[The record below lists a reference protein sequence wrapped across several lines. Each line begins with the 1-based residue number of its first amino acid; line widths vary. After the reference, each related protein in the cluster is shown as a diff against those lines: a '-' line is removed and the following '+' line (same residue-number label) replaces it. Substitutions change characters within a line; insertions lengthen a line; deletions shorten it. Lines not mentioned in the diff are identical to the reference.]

1 LAILLGEKTISNRT
15 RKLLQQTLSD
25 WQQWSIDVE
34 EPLTEPPELIREL
47 TGGKTN
53 ETFLVAS
60 GDFKAVIRVNSPISE
75 ALGIDRQ
82 REAQILKLLAPSGI
96 IPKIFYI
103 TDEVLVS
110 EYIEGEQL
118 TRQSLKN
125 TATMEAVSV
134 ALRAI
139 QAVAMPDGIP
149 RNYLQYCR
157 NYLDQLAD
165 DCISPAVKKEIETI
179 ASAVDS
185 SDWQPVI
192 CHHDMVPQNII
203 ENARGV
209 TIIDWEYAA
218 LGHPD
223 LDFMRLFGAD
233 FSVSG
238 RQENILQP
246 LFKVQQAMDK
256 LWLAVQL

>member
-1 LAILLGEKTISNRT
+1 MPGEKTISNRT

-34 EPLTEPPELIREL
+34 QTLTEPPELIRAL
-47 TGGKTN
+47 LGGRTN

-60 GDFKAVIRVNSPISE
+60 GGFKAVVRVNSPISE

-82 REAQILKLLAPSGI
+82 REAQILNLLAPSGVS
-96 IPKIFYI
+96 PNIFYI

-110 EYIEGEQL
+110 EYIEGQQL
-118 TRQSLKN
+118 THQSLKN
-125 TATMEAVSV
+125 TATMEAISV

-139 QAVAMPDGIP
+139 QAVTMPGGVP
-149 RNYLQYCR
+149 RNYQQYCR
-157 NYLDQLAD
+157 NYLDQLGD
-165 DCISPAVKKEIETI
+165 DCVSPLVKQEIETI
-179 ASAVDS
+179 ASAVDNN
-185 SDWQPVI
+185 DWQPVI

-203 ENARGV
+203 ENARGI

-233 FSVSG
+233 FSATG
-238 RQENILQP
+238 GQESILQP

>member
-1 LAILLGEKTISNRT
+1 
-15 RKLLQQTLSD
+15 
-25 WQQWSIDVE
+25 V
-34 EPLTEPPELIREL
+34 
-47 TGGKTN
+47 
-53 ETFLVAS
+53 V
-60 GDFKAVIRVNSPISE
+60 RVNSPISE

-82 REAQILKLLAPSGI
+82 REAQILNLLAPSGVS
-96 IPKIFYI
+96 PNIFYI

-110 EYIEGEQL
+110 EYIEGQQL
-118 TRQSLKN
+118 THQSLKN

-139 QAVAMPDGIP
+139 QVVTMPGGVP
-149 RNYLQYCR
+149 RNYQQYCR
-157 NYLDQLAD
+157 NYLDQLGD
-165 DCISPAVKKEIETI
+165 DCVSPLVKQEIETI
-179 ASAVDS
+179 ASAVDN

-203 ENARGV
+203 ENARGI

-233 FSVSG
+233 FSATG
-238 RQENILQP
+238 GQENILQP

>member
-1 LAILLGEKTISNRT
+1 M
-15 RKLLQQTLSD
+15 
-25 WQQWSIDVE
+25 V
-34 EPLTEPPELIREL
+34 
-47 TGGKTN
+47 
-53 ETFLVAS
+53 
-60 GDFKAVIRVNSPISE
+60 RVNSPISE

-82 REAQILKLLAPSGI
+82 REAQILNLLAPSGVS
-96 IPKIFYI
+96 PNIFYI

-110 EYIEGEQL
+110 EYIEGQQL
-118 TRQSLKN
+118 THQSLKN

-139 QAVAMPDGIP
+139 QAVTMPGGVP
-149 RNYLQYCR
+149 RNYQQYCR
-157 NYLDQLAD
+157 NYLDQLGD
-165 DCISPAVKKEIETI
+165 DCVSPLVKQEIETI
-179 ASAVDS
+179 ASAVDN

-233 FSVSG
+233 FSATG
-238 RQENILQP
+238 GQENILQP

>member
-1 LAILLGEKTISNRT
+1 MPGEKTISNRT

-25 WQQWSIDVE
+25 WEQWSIDVE
-34 EPLTEPPELIREL
+34 QTLTEPPELIRAL
-47 TGGKTN
+47 LGGRTN

-60 GDFKAVIRVNSPISE
+60 GGFKAVVRVNSPISE

-82 REAQILKLLAPSGI
+82 REAQILNLLAPSGVS
-96 IPKIFYI
+96 PNIFYI

-110 EYIEGEQL
+110 EYIEGQQL
-118 TRQSLKN
+118 THQSLKN

-139 QAVAMPDGIP
+139 QAVTMPDGVP
-149 RNYLQYCR
+149 RNYQQYCR
-157 NYLDQLAD
+157 NYLDQLGD
-165 DCISPAVKKEIETI
+165 DCVSPLVKQEIETI
-179 ASAVDS
+179 ASAVDN

-192 CHHDMVPQNII
+192 WHHVMVPQNII

-233 FSVSG
+233 FSATG
-238 RQENILQP
+238 GQENILQP

>member
-1 LAILLGEKTISNRT
+1 MPGEKTISNRT

-25 WQQWSIDVE
+25 WQQWSIDIE

-47 TGGKTN
+47 TGGRTN

-60 GDFKAVIRVNSPISE
+60 GGFKAVIRVNSPISE

-118 TRQSLKN
+118 THQSLKN
-125 TATMEAVSV
+125 TATKEAVSL

-139 QAVAMPDGIP
+139 QAVAMPDGVP
-149 RNYLQYCR
+149 RNYLKYCR
-157 NYLDQLAD
+157 NYLDQLGD
-165 DCISPAVKKEIETI
+165 DCVSPAVKQEIETI

-209 TIIDWEYAA
+209 IIIDWEYAA
-218 LGHPD
+218 LGHPN
-223 LDFMRLFGAD
+223 LDFMRLVGAD
-233 FSVSG
+233 FSATG
-238 RQENILQP
+238 EQENNFLP
-246 LFKVQQAMDK
+246 LFKLQQAMDK

>member
-1 LAILLGEKTISNRT
+1 LVILPGEKTISNRT

-34 EPLTEPPELIREL
+34 QTLTEPPELIREL
-47 TGGKTN
+47 LGGRTN

-60 GDFKAVIRVNSPISE
+60 GGFKAVVRVNSPISE

-82 REAQILKLLAPSGI
+82 REAQILNLLAPSGVS
-96 IPKIFYI
+96 PNIFYI

-110 EYIEGEQL
+110 EYIEGQQL
-118 TRQSLKN
+118 THQSLKN

-139 QAVAMPDGIP
+139 QAVTMPGGVP
-149 RNYLQYCR
+149 RNYQQYCR
-157 NYLDQLAD
+157 NYLDQLGD
-165 DCISPAVKKEIETI
+165 DCVSPLVKQEIETI
-179 ASAVDS
+179 ASAVDN

-233 FSVSG
+233 FSAIG
-238 RQENILQP
+238 GQENILQP

>member
-1 LAILLGEKTISNRT
+1 MPGEKTISNRT

-34 EPLTEPPELIREL
+34 QTLTEPPELIRAL
-47 TGGKTN
+47 LGGRSN

-60 GDFKAVIRVNSPISE
+60 GGFKAVVRVNSPISE

-82 REAQILKLLAPSGI
+82 REAQILNLLAPSGVS
-96 IPKIFYI
+96 PNIFYI

-110 EYIEGEQL
+110 EYIEGQQL
-118 TRQSLKN
+118 THQSLKN

-139 QAVAMPDGIP
+139 QAVTMPGGVP
-149 RNYLQYCR
+149 RNYQQYCR
-157 NYLDQLAD
+157 NYLDQLGD
-165 DCISPAVKKEIETI
+165 DCVSPLVKQEIETI
-179 ASAVDS
+179 ASAVDN

-233 FSVSG
+233 FSATG
-238 RQENILQP
+238 GQENILQP

>member
-1 LAILLGEKTISNRT
+1 M
-15 RKLLQQTLSD
+15 
-25 WQQWSIDVE
+25 
-34 EPLTEPPELIREL
+34 
-47 TGGKTN
+47 
-53 ETFLVAS
+53 
-60 GDFKAVIRVNSPISE
+60 IRVNSPISE

-118 TRQSLKN
+118 THQSLKN
-125 TATMEAVSV
+125 TATKEAVSV

-165 DCISPAVKKEIETI
+165 DCISPAVKQEIETI
-179 ASAVDS
+179 ANAVDN

-209 TIIDWEYAA
+209 IIIDWEYAA
-218 LGHPD
+218 LGHPN
-223 LDFMRLFGAD
+223 LDFMRLVGAD
-233 FSVSG
+233 FSATG
-238 RQENILQP
+238 EQENNFLP
-246 LFKVQQAMDK
+246 LFKLQQAMDK